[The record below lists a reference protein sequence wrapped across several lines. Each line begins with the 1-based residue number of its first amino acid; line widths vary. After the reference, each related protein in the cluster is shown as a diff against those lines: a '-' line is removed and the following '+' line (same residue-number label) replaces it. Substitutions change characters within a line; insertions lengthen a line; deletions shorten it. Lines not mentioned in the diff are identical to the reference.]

1 MRGLANIGKNA
12 LDVRKSVLLQPYSKV
27 ILNVDD
33 EKYYEAGND
42 SGLTLEVECPWGTQ
56 AMANDILN
64 RVIGYQYQ
72 PYSVTGAII
81 DPSVEMGDSVQANGV
96 YGGVYQQDATFGHTF
111 YSDFSAPQDEQLDHE
126 YNYKSP
132 TERKIVRQRNWTKA
146 ELKILD
152 DAISAEIEERNADS
166 SEFRASISA
175 QSQAITAEVSART
188 ADSKE
193 FRASFSAQSKEI
205 SAKVS
210 QTGGKNSSFGWSLLS
225 NEFGLYAGSR
235 KIFTC
240 NSSGVEINGVIKAR
254 SGRIGCNADGNG
266 GFEITSN
273 AIRNGKTSYNETTN
287 NGVFIGT
294 TGIGLGKGK
303 FYVDQ
308 NGNMVAKN
316 ADITGK
322 ITATSG
328 SFSGKLEGAT
338 GSFKGDISAASGTF
352 TGAIYA
358 SKLIFKNTDG
368 STFTLSGENI
378 TNGSIGDGK
387 ISGISGS
394 KIGSGINGANINSG
408 SVGSSQIGDGAVG
421 YAKIG
426 SGAVGYDKIGD
437 GAVGSAKISDGAVGS
452 SKIGDSAVTTGKIN
466 SGAVTRTKCKSS
478 NDSSDVRHSLDNGDT
493 AISSINSL
501 TAGSVWATTIRAR
514 TLYADSLKV
523 EAATNVYE
531 TASWRKETINGTTI
545 TYLGKRSS

>member
-1 MRGLANIGKNA
+1 MRGIANIGKNA

-42 SGLTLEVECPWGTQ
+42 TGLTLEVECPWGTQ

-64 RVIGYQYQ
+64 RVRGYQYQ

-294 TGIGLGKGK
+294 TGIGLGKGT

-421 YAKIG
+421 SAKI
-426 SGAVGYDKIGD
+426 SN

-452 SKIGDSAVTTGKIN
+452 AKIGDSAVTNTKIGD
-466 SGAVTRTKCKSS
+466 SAVSRAKCKSAS
-478 NDSSDVRHSLDNGDT
+478 DSSDVRNALRNGDNANT
-493 AISSINSL
+493 NLNNL
-501 TAGSVWATTIRAR
+501 TTG
-514 TLYADSLKV
+514 SLK
-523 EAATNVYE
+523 AGTLL
-531 TASWRKETINGTTI
+531 ASTGSFDTLKTYDRNTQYTIKREGTI
-545 TYLGKRSS
+545 TFVTGVDFTNKTVTTKQLRVLVSS